1 MQYAY
6 LITRTDPT
14 DDRDDDRRVMSRGTQ
29 QLGDDQD
36 PAAFAAD
43 RLAQNRVNHSY
54 YTGPRRIAY
63 WPHPDNQ
70 PLPRTAPANAQHI
83 DG

>member
-14 DDRDDDRRVMSRGTQ
+14 DDRDEDRRAMSRGTQ
-29 QLGDDQD
+29 QLG
-36 PAAFAAD
+36 
-43 RLAQNRVNHSY
+43 
-54 YTGPRRIAY
+54 
-63 WPHPDNQ
+63 DNQ

>member
-6 LITRTDPT
+6 LITRTD
-14 DDRDDDRRVMSRGTQ
+14 DDRDEDRRVMSRGTQ
-29 QLGDDQD
+29 TLDGQA
-36 PAAFAAD
+36 PAAFAVE
-43 RLAQNRVNHSY
+43 RLAQNRAEHSY

-63 WPHPDNQ
+63 WPHEFGA

>member
-1 MQYAY
+1 MPRIAY
-6 LITRTDPT
+6 LITRTDDDT
-14 DDRDDDRRVMSRGTQ
+14 DEDRRVMSLGTQ
-29 QLGDDQD
+29 TLIDDQD

-43 RLAQNRVNHSY
+43 RLAQNRVEHSH

-63 WPHPDNQ
+63 WPHEPGT
-70 PLPRTAPANAQHI
+70 PLPRTAPAGAQHI